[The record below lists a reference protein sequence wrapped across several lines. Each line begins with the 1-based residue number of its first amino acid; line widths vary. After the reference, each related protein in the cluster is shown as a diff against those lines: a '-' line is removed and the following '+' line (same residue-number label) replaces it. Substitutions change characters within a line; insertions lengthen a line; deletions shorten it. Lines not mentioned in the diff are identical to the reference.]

1 MRRIFT
7 VLVLVTASAGCGG
20 DSGGTSDPDA
30 AGGPDGSTLPPGQRY
45 EPWVAGAEWSYKLT
59 DPTNVLPPALGKKT
73 TVMAPRDVGG
83 IHAGKSAS
91 FVHVE
96 QMVGTKDVYETY
108 VGDLAVR
115 YKTEFYDD
123 VGTLTATDVDQPY
136 RLRIDESPAHTV
148 TGAQW
153 SETFTETTTKPGMAP
168 STSTKTD
175 QWRVVDAAEQV
186 TVMAGTYTA
195 LHLRRTNTGGVQDYW
210 FVRGVGKVKETGG
223 GQEEELMSY
232 TPGM

>member
-1 MRRIFT
+1 MRHVPLLFV
-7 VLVLVTASAGCGG
+7 VLVACGG
-20 DSGGTSDPDA
+20 DDGGGGNPDA
-30 AGGPDGSTLPPGQRY
+30 PVNPADRY
-45 EPWVAGAEWSYKLT
+45 EPWLVGAEWSYKLT
-59 DPTNVLPPALGKKT
+59 DRNGLLPPALNKKT
-73 TVMAPRDVGG
+73 RVMEQRDVGG
-83 IHAGKSAS
+83 VHAGKMAY

-96 QMVGTKDVYETY
+96 QLVGSKDVYETY

-123 VGTLTATDVDQPY
+123 QGVLTATDVDQPY
-136 RLRIDESPAHTV
+136 RLRLDESPAHTV

-153 SETFTETTTKPGMAP
+153 SETFTETTTKTGQVPN
-168 STSTKTD
+168 TSTKTE
-175 QWRVVDAAEQV
+175 QWQVVNAAEQV

-195 LHLRRTNTGGVQDYW
+195 LHVRRTSNAGQIQDYW

-223 GQEEELMSY
+223 GQEEELMSF